1 MKRTIKHSLIFIV
14 FLLLVSACTSYKSIM
29 NELFAASFKELQPY
43 NTIIVIPEAGCPGCI
58 SQAEYYFKQNW
69 ADTSTLFIFTNMM
82 SKKMLKGKLKP
93 IKLEELNNVI
103 IDTNNVFY
111 LPDYHESI
119 YPYVFSVH
127 DGSIAD
133 AYVLQ

>member
-1 MKRTIKHSLIFIV
+1 MSGLYISGRI
-14 FLLLVSACTSYKSIM
+14 
-29 NELFAASFKELQPY
+29 LF
-43 NTIIVIPEAGCPGCI
+43 
-58 SQAEYYFKQNW
+58 QAELGGYLNTFHFYKY
-69 ADTSTLFIFTNMM
+69 DV
-82 SKKMLKGKLKP
+82 KKMLKGKLKP